1 MKRTLRD
8 DEVRIATEAARW
20 QQALAGADESVRAEF
35 TDWLKASPRHVR
47 EFMFMEALDSAAVDA
62 DPDRALELATD
73 LSGGDEDSHLS
84 RPSSFPLSRA
94 PSFSSHMEKVEEL
107 EPSVVGFPPHPPLR
121 GNFLSRRRASGLALA
136 AAVLVSVVAGGYW
149 WMNVRNTYVTD
160 VGEQRSVRLPDG
172 SMMHLNTDSRAVV
185 QFSDS
190 DRAIRLESGEALF
203 KVERDAGR
211 PFEVLT
217 PSARIRVLGTEF
229 NVREIG
235 SATRVAVVD
244 GAVKVS
250 PTGPSPFPLA
260 RAPSFSSRVARVEES
275 RTADPSSVPEKGEE
289 ILQAGDEANV
299 EQSQVVKS
307 PKPNIERAVL
317 WRARRLVF
325 QEESLG
331 VIADEFNRYNRV
343 PRIVIEGGQVSGR
356 RYGGTF
362 NADDPQSLVRLVTRT
377 GDLQAEQRGDEVVI
391 RGR

>member
-1 MKRTLRD
+1 MKKILRE

-47 EFMFMEALDSAAVDA
+47 EFMFMEALDAAAIDA

-73 LSGGDEDSHLS
+73 LSGGDEHAHVS
-84 RPSSFPLSRA
+84 R
-94 PSFSSHMEKVEEL
+94 L
-107 EPSVVGFPPHPPLR
+107 EPSVLGSAPSPPLR
-121 GNFLSRRRASGLALA
+121 ATSLSRRWARGLGLA
-136 AAVLVSVVAGGYW
+136 AAMLVCVMAGGYW
-149 WMNVRNTYVTD
+149 WMNVRHTYVTD

-229 NVREIG
+229 NVREMG

-250 PTGPSPFPLA
+250 PAGPSPFPLA
-260 RAPSFSSRVARVEES
+260 RPPSFSFRVERVEEPL
-275 RTADPSSVPEKGEE
+275 TADPSPVAGKGEE
-289 ILQAGDEANV
+289 ILRAGDEANV
-299 EQSQVVKS
+299 AQSQVVKS

-331 VIADEFNRYNRV
+331 VIAEEFNRYNRT
-343 PRIVIEGGQVSGR
+343 PRIVIEGDQVSGR

-362 NADDPQSLVRLVTRT
+362 NADDPQSLVRLVTRS
-377 GDLQAEQRGDEVVI
+377 GDLQAEQRGDEVII

>member
-1 MKRTLRD
+1 MKRILRE
-8 DEVRIATEAARW
+8 DEIRIATEAARW

-47 EFMFMEALDSAAVDA
+47 EFMFMEALDAAAIDV
-62 DPDRALELATD
+62 DPDRELELATD
-73 LSGGDEDSHLS
+73 LSGGDEDS
-84 RPSSFPLSRA
+84 RPSSLPLSRA
-94 PSFSSHMEKVEEL
+94 
-107 EPSVVGFPPHPPLR
+107 EPSVLGAPLR
-121 GNFLSRRRASGLALA
+121 GTSLSRRWAMGVGLA
-136 AAVLVSVVAGGYW
+136 AAMLVCMVAGSYW

-250 PTGPSPFPLA
+250 PAGP
-260 RAPSFSSRVARVEES
+260 
-275 RTADPSSVPEKGEE
+275 KGEE
-289 ILQAGDEANV
+289 ILRAGDEANV

-307 PKPNIERAVL
+307 PKPNIERAVS
-317 WRARRLVF
+317 WRAGRLVF

-331 VIADEFNRYNRV
+331 VIADEFNRYNRA
-343 PRIVIEGGQVSGR
+343 PRIVIEGDQASGR

-377 GDLQAEQRGDEVVI
+377 GDLQAEQRGDEVII
-391 RGR
+391 RAR

>member
-47 EFMFMEALDSAAVDA
+47 EFMFMEALDAAAVDA

-229 NVREIG
+229 NVREMG

-250 PTGPSPFPLA
+250 PAGPSPLPLA
-260 RAPSFSSRVARVEES
+260 QVGES
-275 RTADPSSVPEKGEE
+275 LTADPSPVAGKGEE
-289 ILQAGDEANV
+289 ILRAGDEANV
-299 EQSQVVKS
+299 EQRQVVKS
-307 PKPNIERAVL
+307 PKPNIGRAVS
-317 WRARRLVF
+317 WRSRRLVF

-331 VIADEFNRYNRV
+331 AIADEFNRYNRV
-343 PRIVIEGGQVSGR
+343 PRIVIEGEQASGR

-377 GDLQAEQRGDEVVI
+377 GDLQAEQRGDEVII

>member
-1 MKRTLRD
+1 MKRILRE
-8 DEVRIATEAARW
+8 DEIRIATEAARW

-47 EFMFMEALDSAAVDA
+47 EFMFMEALDAAAIDV
-62 DPDRALELATD
+62 DPDRELELATD
-73 LSGGDEDSHLS
+73 LSGGDEDS
-84 RPSSFPLSRA
+84 RPSSLPVSRA
-94 PSFSSHMEKVEEL
+94 
-107 EPSVVGFPPHPPLR
+107 EPSVLGAPLR
-121 GNFLSRRRASGLALA
+121 VTSLSRRWATSLGLA
-136 AAVLVSVVAGGYW
+136 AAMLVCVVAGSYW

-250 PTGPSPFPLA
+250 PAGP
-260 RAPSFSSRVARVEES
+260 
-275 RTADPSSVPEKGEE
+275 KGEA
-289 ILQAGDEANV
+289 ILRAGDEANV
-299 EQSQVVKS
+299 ERSQVVKS
-307 PKPNIERAVL
+307 PKPNIERAVS

-331 VIADEFNRYNRV
+331 VIADEFNRYNRA
-343 PRIVIEGGQVSGR
+343 PRIVIEGDQASGR

-377 GDLQAEQRGDEVVI
+377 GDLQAEQRGDEIII
-391 RGR
+391 RAR

>member
-1 MKRTLRD
+1 VKRILRE

-47 EFMFMEALDSAAVDA
+47 EFMFMEALDAAAIDA
-62 DPDRALELATD
+62 DPDRELELATD
-73 LSGGDEDSHLS
+73 LSGGDEDAHLS
-84 RPSSFPLSRA
+84 RPTSFPLSRA
-94 PSFSSHMEKVEEL
+94 PSV
-107 EPSVVGFPPHPPLR
+107 EPSVVGSPPSPPLR
-121 GNFLSRRRASGLALA
+121 ATSLSRRRARGLGLA
-136 AAVLVSVVAGGYW
+136 AAMLVYVVAGGYW

-185 QFSDS
+185 QFSGS

-211 PFEVLT
+211 PFEVVT
-217 PSARIRVLGTEF
+217 PGARIRVLGTEF
-229 NVREIG
+229 NVREMG

-250 PTGPSPFPLA
+250 PAGPSPLPLA
-260 RAPSFSSRVARVEES
+260 QVGES
-275 RTADPSSVPEKGEE
+275 LTADPSPVAGKGEE
-289 ILQAGDEANV
+289 ILRAGDEANV
-299 EQSQVVKS
+299 EQRQVVKS
-307 PKPNIERAVL
+307 PKPNIGRAVS
-317 WRARRLVF
+317 WRSRRLVF

-331 VIADEFNRYNRV
+331 AIADEFNRYNRV
-343 PRIVIEGGQVSGR
+343 PRIVIEGEQASGR

-377 GDLQAEQRGDEVVI
+377 GDLQAEQRGDEVII

>member
-1 MKRTLRD
+1 VKKRLRE

-47 EFMFMEALDSAAVDA
+47 EFMFMEALDAAAIDA
-62 DPDRALELATD
+62 DPDRELELATD

-94 PSFSSHMEKVEEL
+94 PSS
-107 EPSVVGFPPHPPLR
+107 EPSVLGSPPHPPLR
-121 GNFLSRRRASGLALA
+121 RTSLSRRWAGGLGLA
-136 AAVLVSVVAGGYW
+136 AAMLVCVVAGGYW

-203 KVERDAGR
+203 RVERDAGR

-217 PSARIRVLGTEF
+217 PGARIRALGTEF

-235 SATRVAVVD
+235 PATRVAVVD

-250 PTGPSPFPLA
+250 PAGP
-260 RAPSFSSRVARVEES
+260 
-275 RTADPSSVPEKGEE
+275 KGEA
-289 ILQAGDEANV
+289 ILQAGDEANI

-331 VIADEFNRYNRV
+331 VIADEFNRYNRA
-343 PRIVIEGGQVSGR
+343 PRIVIEGDEASGR

-377 GDLQAEQRGDEVVI
+377 GDLQAEQRGNEVII
-391 RGR
+391 RAR

>member
-1 MKRTLRD
+1 MKKILRE

-47 EFMFMEALDSAAVDA
+47 EFMFMEALDAAAIDA

-73 LSGGDEDSHLS
+73 LSGGDEHAHVS
-84 RPSSFPLSRA
+84 R
-94 PSFSSHMEKVEEL
+94 L
-107 EPSVVGFPPHPPLR
+107 EPSVLGSAPSPPLR
-121 GNFLSRRRASGLALA
+121 ATSLSRRWARGLGLA
-136 AAVLVSVVAGGYW
+136 AAMLVCVMAGGYW
-149 WMNVRNTYVTD
+149 WMNVRHTYVTD

-229 NVREIG
+229 NVREMG

-250 PTGPSPFPLA
+250 P
-260 RAPSFSSRVARVEES
+260 EES
-275 RTADPSSVPEKGEE
+275 RTAAPSPVAGKGEE
-289 ILQAGDEANV
+289 ILRAGDEANV
-299 EQSQVVKS
+299 AQSQVIKS

-331 VIADEFNRYNRV
+331 VIAEEFNRYNRT
-343 PRIVIEGGQVSGR
+343 PRIVIEGDQVSGR

-362 NADDPQSLVRLVTRT
+362 NADDPQSLVRLVTRS
-377 GDLQAEQRGDEVVI
+377 GDLQAEQRGDEVII

>member
-1 MKRTLRD
+1 MKRTLRE

-47 EFMFMEALDSAAVDA
+47 EFMFMEALDAAAVDA
-62 DPDRALELATD
+62 DPDRTLELATD
-73 LSGGDEDSHLS
+73 LSGSDESSHLS
-84 RPSSFPLSRA
+84 RPSPFRLSRD
-94 PSFSSHMEKVEEL
+94 PSS
-107 EPSVVGFPPHPPLR
+107 EPSVLGVPPYPPLR
-121 GNFLSRRRASGLALA
+121 ASFLSRRLASGLGLA
-136 AAVLVSVVAGGYW
+136 AAMLVCVAAGGYW

-185 QFSDS
+185 QFSES

-203 KVERDAGR
+203 RVERDAGR

-235 SATRVAVVD
+235 AATRVAVVD

-250 PTGPSPFPLA
+250 PAELSPFPLA
-260 RAPSFSSRVARVEES
+260 RASSHVETMEES
-275 RTADPSSVPEKGEE
+275 PAADPAPASGKGEE
-289 ILQAGDEANV
+289 ILKAGDEANI
-299 EQSQVVKS
+299 EQRQVVKS
-307 PKPNIERAVL
+307 RKPNIERAVA

-331 VIADEFNRYNRV
+331 AIADEFNRYNRA
-343 PRIVIEGGQVSGR
+343 PRIVIEGDQASGR

-377 GDLQAEQRGDEVVI
+377 GDLQAEQRGDEIII
-391 RGR
+391 RGH

>member
-1 MKRTLRD
+1 MKRILRE
-8 DEVRIATEAARW
+8 DEIRIATEAARW

-47 EFMFMEALDSAAVDA
+47 EFMFMEALDAAAIDV
-62 DPDRALELATD
+62 DPDRELELATD
-73 LSGGDEDSHLS
+73 LSGGDEDSRLS
-84 RPSSFPLSRA
+84 SLPLSRA
-94 PSFSSHMEKVEEL
+94 PSS
-107 EPSVVGFPPHPPLR
+107 EPSVLGVPPHPPIR
-121 GNFLSRRRASGLALA
+121 GTSLSRRWATGLGLA
-136 AAVLVSVVAGGYW
+136 AAMLVCVVAGSYW

-185 QFSDS
+185 RFSDS

-203 KVERDAGR
+203 RVERDAGR

-250 PTGPSPFPLA
+250 PAGP
-260 RAPSFSSRVARVEES
+260 
-275 RTADPSSVPEKGEE
+275 KGEA

-299 EQSQVVKS
+299 ERSQVVKS
-307 PKPNIERAVL
+307 PKPNIERAVS

-331 VIADEFNRYNRV
+331 VIADEFNRYNRT
-343 PRIVIEGGQVSGR
+343 PRIVIEGDQASAR

-377 GDLQAEQRGDEVVI
+377 GDLQAEQRGDEVII
-391 RGR
+391 RAR